1 MAEFAGKQRIQTDP
15 RISRRRQTVERKKRR
30 RFFVGLAS
38 FLLVVALIWAMF
50 WSPLLRV
57 RELKL
62 QGAERTTLAEVEEA
76 TKLLEDQQNLLLLST
91 GAVESDIETLPW
103 VESVEVDRTLPGT
116 VKVRVVEREPAL
128 VLSLG
133 AARWTIDAA
142 GNVLATGEA
151 EAGLPVLAGLQVD
164 ELEPGLQLRTEEA
177 RGALRAFRRLPNIV
191 RRQVAAVF
199 APTIE
204 RISFSLT
211 SGTVIRFG
219 AAEGIDAKNEV
230 LRALFEDL
238 GSDGGGAAYIDVRV
252 PTSPAVSGQGPP
264 PSPGATTLSPAPSLS
279 P

>member
-1 MAEFAGKQRIQTDP
+1 MSRPAAGKQRVQTDP

-30 RFFVGLAS
+30 RFLIGLAS
-38 FLLVVALIWAMF
+38 FLLVLALIWAMF

-57 RELKL
+57 RDLKL
-62 QGAERTTLAEVEEA
+62 QGAERTTLAEIEEA
-76 TKLLEDQQNLLLLST
+76 TALLGGEQNLLLLST
-91 GAVESDIETLPW
+91 GDVETDIETLPW
-103 VESVEVDRTLPGT
+103 VESAEVDRRLPGT
-116 VKVRVVEREPAL
+116 VKVRVVERQPAL

-133 AARWTIDAA
+133 AARWTIDAD

-151 EAGLPVLAGLQVD
+151 EEGLPVLAGLQVD
-164 ELEPGLQLRTEEA
+164 ELQPGIQLRTEEA
-177 RGALRAFRRLPNIV
+177 RGALRAFRQLPKVV

-211 SGTVIRFG
+211 SGTVIRYG

-252 PTSPAVSGQGPP
+252 PTSPAVSGSQAS
-264 PSPGATTLSPAPSLS
+264 PSPGAPSSSPS
-279 P
+279 PTP